1 MAELGKDVQ
10 IYAGSSGTSPLI
22 AMAKTCTI
30 SKKCGLIEK
39 ASATNATSKEFIAD
53 REEWE
58 ISLGHLVS
66 SSAPIEGLLKVTK
79 MNAFNR
85 IAGALLGL
93 AKALCVL
100 AVVLNFVV
108 MIDHQEALIK
118 PAFKEQSVL
127 YKPVYNTGNMLMG
140 SLKQFV
146 DEHKDEIL

>member
-30 SKKCGLIEK
+30 SKKCGIIEK

-66 SSAPIEGLLKVTK
+66 SSAPFDGLLKVRGTYD
-79 MNAFNR
+79 
-85 IAGALLGL
+85 IS
-93 AKALCVL
+93 
-100 AVVLNFVV
+100 VV
-108 MIDHQEALIK
+108 IGTTRKTGTAICTQAEITG
-118 PAFKEQSVL
+118 SV
-127 YKPVYNTGNMLMG
+127 G
-140 SLKQFV
+140 SLATGSIKF
-146 DEHKDEIL
+146 KGTGPLT